1 MVDVDESL
9 LSSFANF
16 APKWRKY
23 EQEGK
28 LQRVQALHAHT
39 SGRSAMVMDCL
50 TRLLLPLLVEKPWM
64 AHP

>member
-1 MVDVDESL
+1 MVDVDDSL
-9 LSSFANF
+9 LPSFANF

-39 SGRSAMVMDCL
+39 SGRSAVVRDV
-50 TRLLLPLLVEKPWM
+50 RDGHGHGLLDSVIVAPTC
-64 AHP
+64 